1 MKKITLSAI
10 VIASFLF
17 AGTGCLKDKE
27 FENEEY
33 GIQVKDV
40 KGVAFPLAPSS
51 PVIGSINSQA
61 TAQDF
66 QLPNVVLNQEGAA
79 ASDVTV
85 TITPNNALIAEAMAA
100 DPSLNLTEL
109 PATAYTVSTLN
120 VVIPA
125 GQKFSDAFK
134 LTIPNSASLDPNNTY
149 ALGFSITAVSA
160 GYTIAANQKDIVVGF
175 AIKNK
180 YDGVYSLR
188 FRSTGWAAYGI
199 ADNAPST
206 EYETVVDM
214 ETTGANSVDLYNNYF
229 AAYLLPGFTGGL
241 GTVSGPTAFGVTTP
255 RFIFDTNTDA
265 LIDVVN
271 TTPDD
276 GRGRFLEL
284 NPDVT
289 DSRYDPASKIIY
301 ASFIMKQNGRPNQVF
316 YDTLTFVRE
325 R

>member
-1 MKKITLSAI
+1 MKKITLSII

-33 GIQVKDV
+33 GIQIKDI

-51 PVIGSINSQA
+51 PIIGSINSQ
-61 TAQDF
+61 TTTQDF
-66 QLPNVVLNQEGAA
+66 QLPNVVLNQEGVA

-85 TITPNNALIAEAMAA
+85 TISPNNGLIAEAMAE
-100 DPSLNLTEL
+100 DPTLVLTEL
-109 PATAYTVSTLN
+109 PATAYSVSTLS
-120 VVIPA
+120 VVIPKGA
-125 GQKFSDAFK
+125 KFSDAFK

-199 ADNAPST
+199 ADNAPSQ
-206 EYETVVDM
+206 EYETVVDL
-214 ETTGANSVDLYNNYF
+214 ETTGANTVDLFNNYF
-229 AAYLLPGFTGGL
+229 QAYLLPGFTGGV
-241 GTVSGPTAFGVTTP
+241 GTVSGSTAFGATTP
-255 RFIFDTNTDA
+255 RFVFDTNTDA
-265 LIDVVN
+265 LIDVIN
-271 TTPDD
+271 TSPPDA
-276 GRGRFLEL
+276 RNRTLEI
-284 NPDVT
+284 NTAVP
-289 DSRYDPASKIIY
+289 DSRYDPATKTIY
-301 ASFIMKQNGRPNQVF
+301 ASFIMKQTGRPNHIF

>member
-27 FENEEY
+27 FESEEY
-33 GIQVKDV
+33 GTQIKDV

-51 PVIGSINSQA
+51 PIIGSINSQ
-61 TAQDF
+61 TTTQDF

-79 ASDVTV
+79 ATDVTV
-85 TITPNNALIAEAMAA
+85 TITPNNGLIADAMAA
-100 DPSLNLTEL
+100 DPALDLTEL
-109 PATAYTVSTLN
+109 PSSAYSISTLS

-125 GQKFSDAFK
+125 GQKFSDVFK

-160 GYTIAANQKDIVVGF
+160 GYTIAANQKDVVVGF

-199 ADNAPST
+199 ADNAPSR
-206 EYETVVDM
+206 EYATLVDM
-214 ETTGANSVDLYNNYF
+214 ETTGASSVDLYNNFF

-241 GTVSGPTAFGVTTP
+241 GTVSGSTAFGVTTP
-255 RFIFDTNTDA
+255 RFIFDASDA
-265 LIDVVN
+265 LVNVVN

-284 NPDVT
+284 NTAVT
-289 DSRYDPASKIIY
+289 DSRYDPATKTIY